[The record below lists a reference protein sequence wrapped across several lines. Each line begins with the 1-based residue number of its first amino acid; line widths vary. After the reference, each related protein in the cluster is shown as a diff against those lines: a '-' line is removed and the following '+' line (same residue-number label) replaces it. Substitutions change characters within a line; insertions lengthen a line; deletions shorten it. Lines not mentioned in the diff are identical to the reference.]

1 MNTRISLFLKQIY
14 LVCESLKS
22 VEINFEIPN
31 EQTPKELV

>member
-14 LVCESLKS
+14 LVW
-22 VEINFEIPN
+22 VEIHFEIPN